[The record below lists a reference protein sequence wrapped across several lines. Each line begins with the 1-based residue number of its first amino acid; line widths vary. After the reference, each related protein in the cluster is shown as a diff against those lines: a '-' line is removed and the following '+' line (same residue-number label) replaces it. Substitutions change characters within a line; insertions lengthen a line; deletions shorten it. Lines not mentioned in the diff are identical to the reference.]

1 MDILIK
7 GDYLLFVI
15 GNLLADASIALFAVI
30 TYTHQKKD
38 RRIASFLRI
47 LEIQNK
53 STTDILEIYESIDF
67 LRDNDLGQLNL
78 TDDEKNYLKKYIN
91 EEKRFAKLYKI
102 IIGTFCMGVFIEF
115 LSLIIPRYI
124 TV

>member
-1 MDILIK
+1 M
-7 GDYLLFVI
+7 FVI